1 MEGLNNVYYE
11 LLEAYDESDVRDLS
25 DFVQDRRSKASYK
38 DLETSEILALAAHE
52 IELAGEIPTGEEMS
66 HGRGEYVGDNFVKY
80 GLWSFA
86 TWSFGIEYLGKRSR
100 HKLNYEIRG
109 MEHDLERPP
118 KTTEIE
124 QKGFPKLLENLNY
137 AGIPYRTITDPK
149 KSVLPKLEDDIV
161 DAVYSETNMLDI
173 EDKTSSN
180 QTEIKNTMIKGRY
193 FDWMDHENIPDDLAA
208 ALGVDLDVF
217 EREDGPNSL
226 IDFYDGEHDKFL
238 REN

>member
-1 MEGLNNVYYE
+1 
-11 LLEAYDESDVRDLS
+11 
-25 DFVQDRRSKASYK
+25 
-38 DLETSEILALAAHE
+38 
-52 IELAGEIPTGEEMS
+52 
-66 HGRGEYVGDNFVKY
+66 
-80 GLWSFA
+80 
-86 TWSFGIEYLGKRSR
+86 
-100 HKLNYEIRG
+100 

-118 KTTEIE
+118 KTTEME
-124 QKGFPKLLENLNY
+124 EKGFPKLLENLNY

-149 KSVLPKLEDDIV
+149 KSVLPELEDDIV

-193 FDWMDHENIPDDLAA
+193 FDWMDHENIPDNLAA

-217 EREDGPNSL
+217 EGEDGPNSL